1 MPARAAFAETTQ
13 AAQTGAKRLTGLR
26 TSKKRLGDGG
36 SLPPRG
42 GISNKNPDLIRGRR
56 MTLRRFSV
64 LVCSGVLVL
73 VAGRGRLAKPG
84 GEEKN
89 PFAAA
94 GAQILSENRQH
105 SGAAADLKQPSDST
119 GAAPTRS
126 T

>member
-42 GISNKNPDLIRGRR
+42 GISNKNPDLLRRRR

-64 LVCSGVLVL
+64 LVCSGVLVV
-73 VAGRGRLAKPG
+73 VAGGGGLAEPAGLEKESFSGVTSPG
-84 GEEKN
+84 FGE
-89 PFAAA
+89 PCQARA
-94 GAQILSENRQH
+94 GQDQLA
-105 SGAAADLKQPSDST
+105 
-119 GAAPTRS
+119 
-126 T
+126 

>member
-42 GISNKNPDLIRGRR
+42 GISNKNPDLLRGRR

-73 VAGRGRLAKPG
+73 VAVRGGLAKPT
-84 GEEKN
+84 GEDKR
-89 PFAAA
+89 PFSAADAKILTEIRETRDA
-94 GAQILSENRQH
+94 GANLEYVWGSLRGPLTW
-105 SGAAADLKQPSDST
+105 SP
-119 GAAPTRS
+119 
-126 T
+126 